1 MTAPAGSIIER
12 VAPGLQRFRQDRED
26 RIQIQ
31 LSKNQRR
38 CAAHKFIGN
47 IKMRIKWEQEPNSS
61 IHVQRVNGCFL
72 AGVSLHSSI
81 KGGVLRRS
89 RRTVRGEDDIGV
101 RVVQL
106 IVNKI
111 RVVLCRYINI
121 VRQLHLCLQITFCGG
136 GIFFQ
141 IRIVDEL
148 RNGAAAAG

>member
-1 MTAPAGSIIER
+1 MLSLPREDQALRAVRQKCLQSVRRVFIDDSTGRIHDIER

-38 CAAHKFIGN
+38 CAAHTFIGN

-89 RRTVRGEDDIGV
+89 RRTVRREDDIGV
-101 RVVQL
+101 RVVQI

-111 RVVLCRYINI
+111 RVVLCR
-121 VRQLHLCLQITFCGG
+121 
-136 GIFFQ
+136 
-141 IRIVDEL
+141 
-148 RNGAAAAG
+148 